1 LLDLVVVISDPRFM
15 SDDYIDNLETLSYGP
30 FAVDQIQA
38 LVVGLDPAFN
48 DALATVST
56 RLTAATDS
64 MRAALTKAGDITL
77 VTYKKAEGAPDAI
90 AQARAELR
98 RCVSYADSRAGGA
111 AIVKD
116 LLGGQALSTVI
127 RRRPAKLAGA
137 LGIALDGIAKHAS
150 ALPEHAQ
157 WTATLSAAKQAID
170 ALNTSVRLSR
180 NERREA
186 TPETAAA
193 RTAWFTA
200 YAAAKLLVEGV
211 LRYQGKTALMP
222 EIFDDLAEVH
232 RAAGVSDGDSPAE
245 TAPANPA

>member
-1 LLDLVVVISDPRFM
+1 MADY
-15 SDDYIDNLETLSYGP
+15 YIDNLETLSYGP

-48 DALATVST
+48 ETLAIVAA

-64 MRAALTKAGDITL
+64 MRAALTKAGEITL
-77 VTYKKAEGAPDAI
+77 VTYKKVEGAPDPI
-90 AQARAELR
+90 AHARAELR

-111 AIVKD
+111 AIAKD
-116 LLGGQALSTVI
+116 ILAGEALNTVV

-137 LGIALDGIAKHAS
+137 LGVALDAIAKHAS

-157 WTATLSAAKQAID
+157 WTASLTAAKTAID
-170 ALNTSVRLSR
+170 TLNTSVRLSR

-186 TPETAAA
+186 TPETAAS

-200 YAAAKLLVEGV
+200 YAAAKLLIEGV
-211 LRYQGKTALMP
+211 LRYSGKTALMP
-222 EIFDDLAEVH
+222 EVFDDLAEVH
-232 RAAGVSDGDSPAE
+232 RAAGVSDGDSPDE
-245 TAPANPA
+245 TTPAKPA